1 MDKGSRT
8 PAYGLRHV
16 QWVRIDLTGDV
27 PTAEVAGVGHRNP
40 VRRTIALRTAQA
52 LSSAGVPTFV
62 RRVHDH
68 PDEAVAPASVT
79 RTA

>member
-1 MDKGSRT
+1 
-8 PAYGLRHV
+8 LRHV
-16 QWVRIDLTGDV
+16 QWVRIDLTGDA

-62 RRVHDH
+62 RRVRDDQ
-68 PDEAVAPASVT
+68 PSVAEPGPASVA